1 MTISRTDIFNF
12 KSDVECEKYISSHKE
27 FMKSLDVKG
36 LQEIHWV
43 RATPESL
50 LIFSIFDSQEV
61 ANQAKS
67 KANEWREKF
76 KFDIHDTLIFDGE
89 LIESFRK

>member
-50 LIFSIFDSQEV
+50 LIFSIFDSEEV

-67 KANEWREKF
+67 KANDGERNSN
-76 KFDIHDTLIFDGE
+76 LIFMTR
-89 LIESFRK
+89 LYLMVS